1 MIVFRLWRIV
11 KVIEAVILSISYT
24 HEEELDRLKES
35 YAKLEDKLKIEQQKN
50 TELQQQLQQQ

>member
-1 MIVFRLWRIV
+1 M
-11 KVIEAVILSISYT
+11 IEAVILSISYT